1 MLDRWMDRWTDGQM
15 DRWICDVAVVG
26 AGAVAGFGV
35 VGAVCDG
42 MGPMGS
48 ERDLLVPT

>member
-1 MLDRWMDRWTDGQM
+1 M